1 MKKSVL
7 TAILATSVLTFTACS
22 KDDGEV
28 VVEFEN
34 GSITKDELYEEM
46 KLQVG
51 KDAIHALLMEKIL
64 LDKYEQTED
73 EIKEMEEIISVNKEQ
88 YGDDF
93 EQVLQESGY
102 QNEEDYRT
110 ALIANQLYARA
121 LNEAKEKVKVSE
133 EDINKKFEEMKQ
145 QRRVSHILVKDLDT
159 ANKILDELN
168 EGADFAQ
175 LAKEHST
182 DPGTAQAGGDLGFI
196 GPDANLVQPFLDTA
210 FSLKEGEIS
219 EPVESSYG
227 FHIIKVTEDNSD
239 IVLDEVKEDIIASL
253 QEEQFNTS
261 DFMNQLMEEA
271 KVNIKIEEFK
281 DMYKTQEVSE

>member
-73 EIKEMEEIISVNKEQ
+73 EIKEIEEIISVNKEQ